1 MKILSTV
8 LLLLPLAVFSQNIV
22 CFTIEANPNPADPA
36 LSDFTKYINV
46 LDCIEIYAESSISDE
61 KVLHAAAIAAE
72 LLDNNEDGIV
82 DDPLIQI
89 QLANMDALMPLF
101 AFEGSA
107 AEDSFFNNY
116 MGEGVSA
123 VLYNNE
129 IDPSQPGHWGDD
141 ASVEEVMHTI
151 NSVGHTE
158 VYPAAFTME
167 ANSSLLSAA
176 MDVARGG
183 QFFTVPDN
191 YPAEAW
197 YHYDDETC
205 DYNCMATEYMYWSIV
220 SYMGILDD
228 AQTAAGIADEWEPYN
243 ATLLET
249 MDVLV
254 FDLITDP
261 LYKLPLL
268 APDGNY
274 CPPSTSIHE
283 NKNNGLLI
291 FPNPANYLVQID
303 AQNDG
308 ELLVINNLGEHILQ
322 FKIAQG
328 INKVDLSNLNEGMY
342 ILQYEGNSQ
351 RLVVKD

>member
-123 VLYNNE
+123 VLYNN
-129 IDPSQPGHWGDD
+129 
-141 ASVEEVMHTI
+141 
-151 NSVGHTE
+151 
-158 VYPAAFTME
+158 
-167 ANSSLLSAA
+167 
-176 MDVARGG
+176 
-183 QFFTVPDN
+183 
-191 YPAEAW
+191 AE
-197 YHYDDETC
+197 
-205 DYNCMATEYMYWSIV
+205 
-220 SYMGILDD
+220 
-228 AQTAAGIADEWEPYN
+228 
-243 ATLLET
+243 
-249 MDVLV
+249 
-254 FDLITDP
+254 
-261 LYKLPLL
+261 
-268 APDGNY
+268 
-274 CPPSTSIHE
+274 
-283 NKNNGLLI
+283 
-291 FPNPANYLVQID
+291 
-303 AQNDG
+303 
-308 ELLVINNLGEHILQ
+308 
-322 FKIAQG
+322 
-328 INKVDLSNLNEGMY
+328 
-342 ILQYEGNSQ
+342 
-351 RLVVKD
+351 